1 MVKEIKTNS
10 VEEWAAWLDQQPKKT
25 IPNKDQLLALM
36 AMSLNED
43 AVETD
48 PDALALVAPRQYNLA
63 SMFYNRVNTCH
74 TYKVSIA
81 VAVFI
86 GELADRPGVVTIFA
100 NYLQYKAF
108 KLGKKTIKMEDI
120 KELIWPDGVF
130 STETLTEAWD
140 RQKYFGG
147 MGSDNMLDYGTA
159 QESITIKD

>member
-1 MVKEIKTNS
+1 MVKEIKPNS
-10 VEEWAAWLDQQPKKT
+10 VEEWAKWLDGQPKKT
-25 IPNKDQLLALM
+25 MPTKNQVLALM

-74 TYKVSIA
+74 TYKVSVA
-81 VAVFI
+81 VAIFI

-108 KLGKKTIKMEDI
+108 KLGKKTIKMNDI
-120 KELIWPDGVF
+120 QESIWPDGVF

-147 MGSDNMLDYGTA
+147 NGSDNMLDYGTA